1 MSPRVKALHCA
12 RTVALCALMCA
23 VLEVSKQALN
33 MIVNVELVSFFTLL
47 FGCYLGWRTIP
58 ATVAFVWIET
68 TIWGFGLW
76 TISYLYLWPLLACLG
91 ILFQKGR
98 SPLVYA
104 LISGFF
110 GLTFGAMCAL
120 PYLFLQ
126 GWTFAFSWWISGIPY
141 DIIHGV
147 ANFIIALTLW
157 KPMSSAM
164 DRLAARGMLK

>member
-1 MSPRVKALHCA
+1 MSPRAKALRGA

-47 FGCYLGWRTIP
+47 FGCYLGWRAIP
-58 ATVAFVWIET
+58 ATIAFVWIET

-76 TISYLYLWPLLACLG
+76 TISYFYLWPLLACLG
-91 ILFQKGR
+91 MLFRGGR
-98 SPLVYA
+98 PLLYA
-104 LISGFF
+104 IISGFF

-126 GWTFAFSWWISGIPY
+126 GPSFAFSWWISGIPY

-147 ANFIIALTLW
+147 ANFTIALVLW
-157 KPMSSAM
+157 KPMSAAM
-164 DRLAARGMLK
+164 EYLASRGMLK